1 MKQSSW
7 LMSCV
12 ASPSP
17 PRCKLPRDPRR
28 DSRGE
33 RSPWLPLETRPDSP
47 GEPGMHQG
55 ASRAAPGKSGL
66 RARDE
71 GERVLA
77 LEPHPLGNSEGPA
90 LSAWGAPPAEARS
103 QVPQRPV
110 SMLCWGT
117 CDPVRGGRARRLRPP
132 SRTRGLLRAQSP
144 AAPREAQ
151 RRPRTR
157 SSAPSG
163 PARAMRSPSLVLG
176 LRPAAMAP
184 ATPERPS

>member
-1 MKQSSW
+1 MSPALAGGFFTTEPPGQS
-7 LMSCV
+7 LYRNFDLLLCFITHKV
-12 ASPSP
+12 ATVIMLGIVWAYQAEYPKRHLFVILQP
-17 PRCKLPRDPRR
+17 
-28 DSRGE
+28 
-33 RSPWLPLETRPDSP
+33 
-47 GEPGMHQG
+47 
-55 ASRAAPGKSGL
+55 
-66 RARDE
+66 
-71 GERVLA
+71 
-77 LEPHPLGNSEGPA
+77 PHPLGNSEGPA